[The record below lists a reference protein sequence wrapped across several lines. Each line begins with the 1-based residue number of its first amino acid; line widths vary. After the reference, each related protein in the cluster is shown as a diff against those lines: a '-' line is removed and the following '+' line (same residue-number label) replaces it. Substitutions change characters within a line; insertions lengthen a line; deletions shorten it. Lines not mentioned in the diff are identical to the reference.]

1 MVNVLQNSGKLK
13 SLVVRDPVGNGQRG
27 RAWNS
32 RWRRG
37 SIGVTTFSTVPIRYG
52 IFRGGGSGG
61 YVGGF
66 VVIFV
71 QEGKDVEPVLHGVLF
86 RRRRRLRRF
95 LNYFVG

>member
-1 MVNVLQNSGKLK
+1 MIDREVPGIIGRSPKVEMVDVLQNSGKLK

-37 SIGVTTFSTVPIRYG
+37 SVRNTSVSTVPIRCG
-52 IFRGGGSGG
+52 ILRGGGSGG
-61 YVGGF
+61 NVGV

-71 QEGKDVEPVLHGVLF
+71 
-86 RRRRRLRRF
+86 
-95 LNYFVG
+95 